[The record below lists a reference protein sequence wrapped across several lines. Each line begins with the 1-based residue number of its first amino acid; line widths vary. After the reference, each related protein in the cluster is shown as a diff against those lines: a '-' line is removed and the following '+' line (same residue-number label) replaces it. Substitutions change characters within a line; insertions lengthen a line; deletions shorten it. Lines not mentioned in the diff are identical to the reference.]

1 MESESL
7 TRLASES
14 RSTMVQLIFPSDT
27 NYHGTMF
34 GGKVMEYMD
43 KIAAITSMRHARK
56 PVVTAST
63 DSLDFVAPIRV
74 GEVIEVEAFVTW
86 THRSSMEVFVK
97 VQTENVYTGERKTAV
112 TAFFSFV
119 ALDDSGKPAK
129 VPAVIPETDEQKS
142 LHATAQTRYDSRMMR
157 KQDRQKDL

>member
-129 VPAVIPETDEQKS
+129 VPTVIPETDEQKS

>member
-1 MESESL
+1 MSEASKL
-7 TRLASES
+7 SSES
-14 RSTMVQLIFPSDT
+14 RSTMMQLIFPSDT

-74 GEVIEVEAFVTW
+74 GEVIEVEAFITW
-86 THRSSMEVFVK
+86 THKSSMEVFVK

-119 ALDDSGKPAK
+119 ALDETGKPTG
-129 VPAVIPETDEQKS
+129 VPVVIPETDEEKA
-142 LHATAQTRYDSRMMR
+142 LHASAPGRYDLRMQR
-157 KQDRQKDL
+157 KRERQNPQ

>member
-1 MESESL
+1 MPGS
-7 TRLASES
+7 
-14 RSTMVQLIFPSDT
+14 
-27 NYHGTMF
+27 
-34 GGKVMEYMD
+34 
-43 KIAAITSMRHARK
+43 

-63 DSLDFVAPIRV
+63 DSLDFVAPIGV

>member
-1 MESESL
+1 
-7 TRLASES
+7 
-14 RSTMVQLIFPSDT
+14 
-27 NYHGTMF
+27 
-34 GGKVMEYMD
+34 
-43 KIAAITSMRHARK
+43 MRHARK

-119 ALDDSGKPAK
+119 ALDDSGKPA
-129 VPAVIPETDEQKS
+129 
-142 LHATAQTRYDSRMMR
+142 
-157 KQDRQKDL
+157 

>member
-1 MESESL
+1 MSENSKP
-7 TRLASES
+7 TSES
-14 RSTMVQLIFPSDT
+14 RSTMMQLIFPSDT

-43 KIAAITSMRHARK
+43 KIAAITSMRHARG

-74 GEVIEVEAFVTW
+74 GDVIDVEAYVTW
-86 THRSSMEVFVK
+86 THRSSMEIYVK
-97 VQTENVYTGERKTAV
+97 VETENLYTGERKTAV

-119 ALDDSGKPAK
+119 ALDENGKPKPVA
-129 VPAVIPETDEQKS
+129 AVIPETDEERA
-142 LHATAQTRYDSRMMR
+142 LHDSAPARYELRMQR
-157 KQDRQKDL
+157 KRDRTDIK